1 MADPAPL
8 PPARNEDSPRGFAF
22 AFAAYLFWGVLPLY
36 LKLMAHIPPAEVIA
50 HRILWSVPIA
60 GVVLIVLRRTADLR
74 RALATPRML
83 AMAAVTAALLSVNW
97 GLYVWAVLNDRALDT
112 ALGYYINP
120 LFSVAL
126 GAILLGER
134 LSRLQLVA
142 IGLAALAVVVLT
154 VAAGSLPWVSLALTV
169 SWGFYAYFRKT
180 LPVGPNQ
187 GFFLEVAILAPVA
200 LGWIVWAEATGRG
213 HFTAPADAALLIGA
227 GFATAGPLMVYA
239 NGAKLLRLSTI
250 GMMQYIAPTIVFLIA
265 VFVFDEPFGQER
277 LIAFGLIWVALAL
290 YSVEMLRGA
299 GRR

>member
-1 MADPAPL
+1 MADPTPL
-8 PPARNEDSPRGFAF
+8 PPPRNEDSPRGFAF
-22 AFAAYLFWGVLPLY
+22 AFGAYLFWGFLPLY
-36 LKLMAHIPPAEVIA
+36 LKLMVHIPPAEVIA

-60 GVVLIVLRRTADLR
+60 GVVLIVLGRTADLR
-74 RALATPRML
+74 RALAEPRTL
-83 AMAAVTAALLSVNW
+83 AMAAVTATLLSVNW
-97 GLYVWAVLNDRALDT
+97 GIYVWAVMNDRALDT

-142 IGLAALAVVVLT
+142 IALAATAVVVLT

-169 SWGFYAYFRKT
+169 SWGAYAYFRKT

-187 GFFLEVAILAPVA
+187 GFFLEVAILAPLA
-200 LGWIVWAEATGRG
+200 LAWILWTEATGAG
-213 HFTAPADAALLIGA
+213 NFGTPADAALLIGA
-227 GFATAGPLMVYA
+227 GFATAVPLMVYA

-265 VFVFDEPFGQER
+265 VFIFNEPFGQER
-277 LIAFGLIWVALAL
+277 LVAFGLIWVALAL
-290 YSVEMLRGA
+290 YTVEMLRGA